1 MIKKENKQSSYQSRK
16 WPTGRPID
24 QSDVGDSLFPGV
36 SNWQLRL
43 IIPVSCSKYMLSI
56 PWNWNVKFL
65 RESLCGFYLNFI
77 FFHIFGLALHY
88 ISDKATFSLIG
99 LWQVIAILRKKWKL
113 VFIYICFLSLGL
125 LQAQFIWSF
134 LSGLDF
140 RISYYHLNAEKKKL
154 FLRNILVNTLIKES
168 ITLEWKTILIS
179 IHQVCF
185 KQWRPVCVGMG
196 WLGNTALGTGL
207 EFSMYFKIQIALSHG
222 EVHVVMTRSKA
233 VFL

>member
-1 MIKKENKQSSYQSRK
+1 MTYRQAHRPVWCRWFSLSRCVKLTTKTNHSS
-16 WPTGRPID
+16 
-24 QSDVGDSLFPGV
+24 VLFKASAQHPLKLECKVFKRV
-36 SNWQLRL
+36 SVWFLF
-43 IIPVSCSKYMLSI
+43 
-56 PWNWNVKFL
+56 KF
-65 RESLCGFYLNFI
+65 Y

-196 WLGNTALGTGL
+196 
-207 EFSMYFKIQIALSHG
+207 
-222 EVHVVMTRSKA
+222 
-233 VFL
+233 